1 MIKVKRVEIIANCLD
16 IKTVIKEM
24 EQVGIDGYSVIKGVS
39 GRGKH
44 GKTREESHIDSM
56 TSCYIMAACPDEQ
69 ADALI
74 KAVTPLLKRFGGL
87 CLVSDALE
95 VDFE

>member
-1 MIKVKRVEIIANCLD
+1 VIKVKRVEIIANCLD

-24 EQVGIDGYSVIKGVS
+24 EQVGIDGYSVIRGVS

-44 GKTREESHIDSM
+44 GKTRGESHIDSM

-69 ADALI
+69 VDALV
-74 KAVTPLLKRFGGL
+74 KAVTPLLKRFGGI
-87 CLVSDALE
+87 CLVSDALVVE
-95 VDFE
+95 FE

>member
-1 MIKVKRVEIIANCLD
+1 VIKVKRVEIIANCLD

-24 EQVGIDGYSVIKGVS
+24 EQVGIDGYSVIRGVS

-56 TSCYIMAACPDEQ
+56 TSCYIMAACPDEK

-95 VDFE
+95 VDF